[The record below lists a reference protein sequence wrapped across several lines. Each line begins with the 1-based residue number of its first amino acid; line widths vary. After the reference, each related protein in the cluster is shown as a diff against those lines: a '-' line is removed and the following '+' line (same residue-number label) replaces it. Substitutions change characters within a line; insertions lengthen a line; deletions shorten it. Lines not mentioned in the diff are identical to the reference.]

1 MHLTRLVACSFLLA
15 VSFASAA
22 WLEKSIQAR
31 ETFQNLSYK
40 ARLLA
45 KDGKKVEAHGR
56 PPAQRFQQSE
66 QRIAVFSAGNGN
78 QDPVALRDEV
88 EVRHGASHVM
98 QKVTFDK
105 LRRPASRLPSLYTLH
120 EAAHCA
126 HVLL

>member
-1 MHLTRLVACSFLLA
+1 MRWSKPFVRSQ
-15 VSFASAA
+15 SASGAG
-22 WLEKSIQAR
+22 SCP
-31 ETFQNLSYK
+31 
-40 ARLLA
+40 
-45 KDGKKVEAHGR
+45 AHGR